1 MNKTPIDH
9 TFGKRLSGDARSQ
22 LVADRSALS
31 RRVGLPSLL
40 IALLLA
46 TPSVGAATPVEIG
59 EVERSVN
66 SVSGAFEEMERMLR
80 QGDRVYHT
88 ELIKTGKNSLATL
101 LLDDNTQVSLGADTA
116 VQLDQFIYNPDSTQ
130 GAVTLN
136 SARGIFRFLTGLL
149 PSKSYKIKTPVAT
162 IGVRG
167 TVFDVWNRK
176 DGSTVILLRHGKVVV
191 NNLQGSG
198 PPVLLDRPMLVTTVD
213 SAESQPTPATPVSG
227 SVKAYFEAFDRT
239 LRVDNSQSE
248 ASTLDQWFSQAWTF
262 LSSLEFKPIDLNQK
276 SRTSSRSNSG
286 QSTSEDNNNPAE
298 DNPAEDNPAEEPSD
312 SSSTATSS
320 SSNTTPS
327 AGGSNANTATGSS
340 TKKKTSKKKTSKK
353 KTSKKKAAS
362 SSSSSAPSSSE
373 DGANT
378 PSSESTEPSPESQT
392 AETNPSKETKSEKQ
406 PTVSPTLST
415 TSPAITNTTIIK
427 IDPRALVI
435 DPRVLVPINPIKPSI
450 SLIKKQ
456 SRNR

>member
-40 IALLLA
+40 IALLFA

-227 SVKAYFEAFDRT
+227 SVKAYFEAFDQA
-239 LRVDNSQSE
+239 LRADNSQSE
-248 ASTLDQWFSQAWTF
+248 TSTTLDQWFSQAWTF

-298 DNPAEDNPAEEPSD
+298 NNPAEDNPAEEPSD

-340 TKKKTSKKKTSKK
+340 TKK

-450 SLIKKQ
+450 SLIKK
-456 SRNR
+456 

>member
-298 DNPAEDNPAEEPSD
+298 DNPAEEPSD

-392 AETNPSKETKSEKQ
+392 AETNPSKETQSEKQ

-450 SLIKKQ
+450 SLIKK
-456 SRNR
+456 

>member
-191 NNLQGSG
+191 DNLQGSG

-213 SAESQPTPATPVSG
+213 AAESQPTPATPVSG

-450 SLIKKQ
+450 SLIKK
-456 SRNR
+456 

>member
-191 NNLQGSG
+191 DNLQGSG

-298 DNPAEDNPAEEPSD
+298 DNPAEEPSD

-340 TKKKTSKKKTSKK
+340 TKKKTSKK

-450 SLIKKQ
+450 SLLRK
-456 SRNR
+456 

>member
-191 NNLQGSG
+191 DNLQGSG

-340 TKKKTSKKKTSKK
+340 TKKKTSKKK
-353 KTSKKKAAS
+353 AAS

-450 SLIKKQ
+450 SLIKK
-456 SRNR
+456 

>member
-191 NNLQGSG
+191 DNLQGSG

-286 QSTSEDNNNPAE
+286 QSTSEDNINPAE

-340 TKKKTSKKKTSKK
+340 TKKKTSKK

-435 DPRVLVPINPIKPSI
+435 DPRVLVPI
-450 SLIKKQ
+450 SLIKK
-456 SRNR
+456 

>member
-191 NNLQGSG
+191 DNLQGSG

-276 SRTSSRSNSG
+276 SRRSSRSNSG
-286 QSTSEDNNNPAE
+286 QSTSEDNN
-298 DNPAEDNPAEEPSD
+298 NPAEDNPAEEPSD

-340 TKKKTSKKKTSKK
+340 TKK

-450 SLIKKQ
+450 SLIKK
-456 SRNR
+456 

>member
-191 NNLQGSG
+191 DNLQGSG

-276 SRTSSRSNSG
+276 SRRSSRSNSG
-286 QSTSEDNNNPAE
+286 QSTSEDNN
-298 DNPAEDNPAEEPSD
+298 NPAEDNPAEEPSD

-340 TKKKTSKKKTSKK
+340 TKKKTSKK

-450 SLIKKQ
+450 SLIKK
-456 SRNR
+456 

>member
-276 SRTSSRSNSG
+276 SRRSSRSNSG
-286 QSTSEDNNNPAE
+286 QSTSEDNN
-298 DNPAEDNPAEEPSD
+298 NPAEDNPAEEPSD

-340 TKKKTSKKKTSKK
+340 TKKKTSKK

-450 SLIKKQ
+450 SLIKK
-456 SRNR
+456 

>member
-298 DNPAEDNPAEEPSD
+298 DNPAEEPSD

-340 TKKKTSKKKTSKK
+340 TKKKTSKK

-450 SLIKKQ
+450 SLIKK
-456 SRNR
+456 

>member
-191 NNLQGSG
+191 DNLQGSG

-286 QSTSEDNNNPAE
+286 QSTSEDNN
-298 DNPAEDNPAEEPSD
+298 NPAEDNPAEEPSD

-450 SLIKKQ
+450 SLIKK
-456 SRNR
+456 

>member
-353 KTSKKKAAS
+353 KAAS

-450 SLIKKQ
+450 SLIKK
-456 SRNR
+456 

>member
-191 NNLQGSG
+191 DNLQGSG

-286 QSTSEDNNNPAE
+286 QSTSEDNN
-298 DNPAEDNPAEEPSD
+298 NPAEDNPAEEPSD

-435 DPRVLVPINPIKPSI
+435 DPRVLVPI
-450 SLIKKQ
+450 SLIKK
-456 SRNR
+456 

>member
-340 TKKKTSKKKTSKK
+340 TKKKTSKKK
-353 KTSKKKAAS
+353 AAS

-435 DPRVLVPINPIKPSI
+435 DPRVLVPI
-450 SLIKKQ
+450 SLIKK
-456 SRNR
+456 

>member
-191 NNLQGSG
+191 DNLQGSG

-298 DNPAEDNPAEEPSD
+298 DNPAEEPSD

-340 TKKKTSKKKTSKK
+340 TKK

>member
-1 MNKTPIDH
+1 
-9 TFGKRLSGDARSQ
+9 
-22 LVADRSALS
+22 
-31 RRVGLPSLL
+31 VGLPSLL

-191 NNLQGSG
+191 DNLQGSG

-298 DNPAEDNPAEEPSD
+298 DNPAEEPSD

-340 TKKKTSKKKTSKK
+340 TKKKTSKK

-450 SLIKKQ
+450 SLLRKQ

>member
-191 NNLQGSG
+191 DNLQGSG

-298 DNPAEDNPAEEPSD
+298 DNPAEEPSD

-340 TKKKTSKKKTSKK
+340 TKKKTSKK

-450 SLIKKQ
+450 SLIKK
-456 SRNR
+456 

>member
-191 NNLQGSG
+191 DNLQGSG

-298 DNPAEDNPAEEPSD
+298 DNPAEEPSD

-353 KTSKKKAAS
+353 KAAS

-378 PSSESTEPSPESQT
+378 PSSESTEQSSKSQT

-450 SLIKKQ
+450 SLIKK
-456 SRNR
+456 

>member
-191 NNLQGSG
+191 DNLQGSG

-298 DNPAEDNPAEEPSD
+298 DNPAEEPSD

-340 TKKKTSKKKTSKK
+340 TKKKTSKK

-435 DPRVLVPINPIKPSI
+435 DPRVLVPI
-450 SLIKKQ
+450 SLIKK
-456 SRNR
+456 

>member
-191 NNLQGSG
+191 DNLQGSG

-298 DNPAEDNPAEEPSD
+298 DNPAEEPSD

-340 TKKKTSKKKTSKK
+340 TKK

-450 SLIKKQ
+450 SLIKK
-456 SRNR
+456 

>member
-191 NNLQGSG
+191 DNLQGSG

-276 SRTSSRSNSG
+276 SRSSSRSNSG
-286 QSTSEDNNNPAE
+286 QSTSEDNINPAE

-340 TKKKTSKKKTSKK
+340 TKKKTSKK

-450 SLIKKQ
+450 SLIKK
-456 SRNR
+456 

>member
-191 NNLQGSG
+191 DNLQGSG

-298 DNPAEDNPAEEPSD
+298 DNPAEEPSD

-340 TKKKTSKKKTSKK
+340 TKKKTSKK

-450 SLIKKQ
+450 SLIKKY

>member
-116 VQLDQFIYNPDSTQ
+116 VQLDQFIYNPDSTE

-191 NNLQGSG
+191 DNLQGSG

-353 KTSKKKAAS
+353 KAAS

-450 SLIKKQ
+450 SLIKK
-456 SRNR
+456 